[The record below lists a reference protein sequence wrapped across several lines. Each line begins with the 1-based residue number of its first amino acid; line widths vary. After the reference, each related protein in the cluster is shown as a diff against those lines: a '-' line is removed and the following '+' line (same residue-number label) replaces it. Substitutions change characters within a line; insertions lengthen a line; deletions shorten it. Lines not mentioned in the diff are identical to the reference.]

1 MENPIAREILGEQ
14 EQRAVLRKITLRLVP
29 LLFICYIVAYI
40 DRINVGFA
48 KDHLREPLG
57 IDPAVLG
64 TVFGTGAG
72 LFFIGYFLFEVPSNL
87 ALQRFGARVWIA
99 RIMVVWGLV
108 SMCFIFVKG
117 TTSFYLLRFLLGAA
131 EAGFFPGIILYLTYW
146 FPAKERAKTMA
157 LFALGGVAAGVV
169 GSPISSA
176 LLEMDGIMNWP
187 GWKWLFLIEA
197 IPAVLLGL
205 VVLLCLPNGPSEARW
220 LPAREKQWLL
230 QTLEDEAKVAAGGRK
245 TRLRDAFTSPQVWQL
260 TFIYFLINVA
270 GYGFEFWL
278 PSIVKK
284 LSDLDDS
291 LVGVINMIPY
301 IAAGIAMVMV
311 GRNSDRKGER
321 TSYIGI
327 AAFCSAIGFTA
338 AAVLDNPF
346 LAIAALTLAFAGQK
360 STLGPFWALGASAL
374 SGTAA
379 AGGIALINSI
389 GNLGGYVGP
398 KIVGKITDETG
409 SPITAM
415 FVLGGAML
423 VMGLFAFGLSLTGRF
438 RRDLPV
444 PLPTEER

>member
-99 RIMVVWGLV
+99 RIMIVWGLV

-284 LSDLDDS
+284 LSDRSDS

-301 IAAGIAMVMV
+301 IAAGIAMVVV

-398 KIVGKITDETG
+398 KIVGVITDKTG
-409 SPITAM
+409 SSITAM